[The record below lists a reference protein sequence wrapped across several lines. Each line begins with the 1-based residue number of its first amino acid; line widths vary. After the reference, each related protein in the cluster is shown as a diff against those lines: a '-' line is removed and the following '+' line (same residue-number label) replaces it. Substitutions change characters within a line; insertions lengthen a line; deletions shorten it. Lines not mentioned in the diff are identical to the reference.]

1 MAYKFQRGA
10 AILSGS
16 IKAEDGLVSTDVDA
30 TTADFVV
37 AALTAG
43 DIPFSKLAIA
53 DAKILI
59 GDNANGHAQEFA
71 LSGDVTMTAGGV
83 VTIAADSVEGT
94 MLNTNAADGSTMELS
109 SDSLSVLKVPSA
121 LTAGNG
127 LAAAGTFDGAAARSF
142 AIQRSGSAHGLSLN
156 ADGLAI
162 QLSGAA
168 SGLAIDAGGLT
179 VDADPDSFSVSG
191 NGIQLAA
198 NVAGSALSLASGQLS
213 VANLANAQIASNAAI
228 GLTKLAAVSAARVV
242 MGNASNQATATAI
255 SGDISLANNG
265 AVTLA
270 AAQTNVSSIYNT
282 ALVVGRGA
290 SDAHID
296 FGTDNQIQFDID
308 NTATMNLSSNG
319 INVQQGGIQV
329 PAGAD
334 VDVAGVGAASLY
346 AGVGANNLTIG
357 GASSTVVIAGNL
369 TVQGSTTSVDSTTIN
384 ISSSFT
390 FEGPADDHE
399 TILTCG
405 TPTQDNT
412 LTLPQFSGSA
422 AGVYHIPVLADATT
436 AASAQVTAAEFAL
449 LDGGTSAASS
459 ISVDDADRMIIN
471 DAGTMKQIA
480 MSDVKSYVAG
490 ASTLAVASKAD
501 GNALEEDK
509 VNFFGDLGANATVTL
524 PASAAGLIGKS
535 VYIKAKD
542 LTSGATIIIN
552 TQAADQKID
561 GENSII
567 LESPYASV
575 RLVYVATD
583 DWRVF

>member
-142 AIQRSGSAHGLSLN
+142 AIDLSGSANGLNVN
-156 ADGLAI
+156 ADGLAVK
-162 QLSGAA
+162 LSGSA

-179 VDADPDSFSVSG
+179 VDADPDSFSVSE

-228 GLTKLAAVSAARVV
+228 GLTKLAAVSAASVV

-270 AAQTNVSSIYNT
+270 AAQTNISSVYNA
-282 ALVVGRGA
+282 ALIVGRGA

-308 NTATMNLSSNG
+308 NAATMNLSANG

-334 VDVAGVGAASLY
+334 VDVAGAGAASLY
-346 AGVGANNLTIG
+346 ASVGANNLTLG
-357 GASSTVVIAGNL
+357 GASSTVIVAGNL
-369 TVQGSTTSVDSTTIN
+369 TVQGTTTSVDSTTIN

-399 TILTCG
+399 TILTCA
-405 TPTQDNT
+405 TPGADTT
-412 LTLPQFSGSA
+412 LSLPTLSAGS
-422 AGVYHIPVLADATT
+422 YFIPALADAATD
-436 AASAQVTAAEFAL
+436 ASAAVTAAEFAL
-449 LDGGTSAASS
+449 LDGDTSAASS
-459 ISVDDADRMIIN
+459 ITVADADRMIIN

-575 RLVYVATD
+575 RLVYVATN

>member
-43 DIPFSKLAIA
+43 DIPSSKLAIA

-71 LSGDVTMTAGGV
+71 LSGDVTMTAGGL

-109 SDSLSVLKVPSA
+109 SDSLSVLKVPNA
-121 LTAGNG
+121 LTAGDG
-127 LAAAGTFDGAAARSF
+127 IAAAGTFDGASARSF
-142 AIQRSGSAHGLSLN
+142 AIERSGSAHGLSLN

-179 VDADPDSFSVSG
+179 IDANPDSFLVDG
-191 NGIQLAA
+191 NGLQLDN
-198 NVAGSALSLASGQLS
+198 NVAGDALSLASGQLS

-228 GLTKLAAVSAARVV
+228 AHTKLAGITAASIL
-242 MGNASNQATATAI
+242 MGNASGVATATAI
-255 SGDISLANNG
+255 SGDISLGNGG

-270 AAQTNVSSIYNT
+270 AAQTNITSVRNDS
-282 ALVVGRGA
+282 LVIGSATGN
-290 SDAHID
+290 DHID
-296 FGTDNQIQFDID
+296 FSVGGTVAIETNNVARISVID
-308 NTATMNLSSNG
+308 ATTTVSN
-319 INVQQGGIQV
+319 
-329 PAGAD
+329 D
-334 VDVAGVGAASLY
+334 L
-346 AGVGANNLTIG
+346 
-357 GASSTVVIAGNL
+357 VIAGNL
-369 TVQGSTTSVDSTTIN
+369 TVQGASVEVQQGFVVTSSVQ
-384 ISSSFT
+384 
-390 FEGPADDHE
+390 FEGVTPDGNEISLTSADPSADR
-399 TILTCG
+399 TI
-405 TPTQDNT
+405 
-412 LTLPQFSGSA
+412 TLPDLDG
-422 AGVYHIPVLADATT
+422 HIPLIAGAIGN
-436 AASAQVTAAEFAL
+436 ANVTSAEFLL
-449 LDGGTSAASS
+449 LDGDTSAAAS
-459 ISVDDADRMIIN
+459 ITVDDADRMIIN
-471 DAGTMKQIA
+471 DDGTMKQIA

-490 ASTLAVASKAD
+490 ASTLSVASKAD

-575 RLVYVATD
+575 RLIYVATN

>member
-1 MAYKFQRGA
+1 MEDYNMAYKFQRGA

-94 MLNTNAADGSTMELS
+94 MLNTNAADGLTMELS

-127 LAAAGTFDGAAARSF
+127 IAAAGTFDGAAARSF
-142 AIQRSGSAHGLSLN
+142 AIERSGSAHGLSLN

-179 VDADPDSFSVSG
+179 IDANPDTFLVDG
-191 NGIQLAA
+191 NGLQLDN
-198 NVAGSALSLASGQLS
+198 NVAGDALSLASGVLS
-213 VANLANAQIASNAAI
+213 VANLANAQIDANAAI
-228 GLTKLAAVSAARVV
+228 AHTKLAGITAAQIL
-242 MGNASNQATATAI
+242 MGNASGVATATAI
-255 SGDISLANNG
+255 SGDISLGNNG
-265 AVTLA
+265 AVTISDDAVGADQLA
-270 AAQTNVSSIYNT
+270 ANA
-282 ALVVGRGA
+282 VVNASVATGA
-290 SDAHID
+290 AIAANKID
-296 FGTDNQIQFDID
+296 FNVDLGGNISFGNQADDDVTF
-308 NTATMNLSSNG
+308 
-319 INVQQGGIQV
+319 GGGV
-329 PAGAD
+329 
-334 VDVAGVGAASLY
+334 VVAGD
-346 AGVGANNLTIG
+346 
-357 GASSTVVIAGNL
+357 L
-369 TVQGSTTSVDSTTIN
+369 TVQGSTTTVDSTTIN

-399 TILTCG
+399 TILTCA
-405 TPTQDNT
+405 TPGADTT
-412 LTLPQFSGSA
+412 LSLPTLSAGS
-422 AGVYHIPVLADATT
+422 YFIPALADAATD
-436 AASAQVTAAEFAL
+436 ASAAVTAAEFSL
-449 LDGGTSAASS
+449 LDGATSAASS

-575 RLVYVATD
+575 RLVYVATN